1 MPPPSNG
8 MSDTLPPSII
18 AGVPEAEAGPEVAR
32 NPAPAAL
39 PVGTIERMG
48 HTIQHLQSQNE
59 VLPIQSKPL
68 SASVV
73 TMAAAAASATSTR
86 ASSSSTG
93 PGVIVAG
100 AATLRT
106 AASAAYGFLPKSISN
121 GVT

>member
-48 HTIQHLQSQNE
+48 HTIQHLQSQDE
-59 VLPIQSKPL
+59 VLPIQSKPYL
-68 SASVV
+68 
-73 TMAAAAASATSTR
+73 
-86 ASSSSTG
+86 
-93 PGVIVAG
+93 PQWQQW
-100 AATLRT
+100 LRLLRQQLRQ
-106 AASAAYGFLPKSISN
+106 GHQ
-121 GVT
+121 V